1 MNAAAVML
9 AIIRKSVALA
19 AENVG
24 IRSKRIGTIGS
35 LARRSQATKPAIR
48 TAARTSAPITWGLP
62 QPTLLVLTRPQASA
76 TAPMVAIATPGRS
89 SLAAGPRLS
98 GSREIESPAAAR
110 PIGTLSQK
118 I

>member
-9 AIIRKSVALA
+9 AVIRKPVALA

-24 IRSKRIGTIGS
+24 IRSKRIGSIGS

-76 TAPMVAIATPGRS
+76 TAPMVAIAPPGRANP
-89 SLAAGPRLS
+89 AARPPPPGRP
-98 GSREIESPAAAR
+98 EIES
-110 PIGTLSQK
+110 
-118 I
+118 